1 MPKFAKEGID
11 NPSAG
16 SLAFA
21 WFKTEGD
28 ISMKTGVWKVYERL
42 SGVALFLICG
52 VALLALLPGTQIAS
66 AHDGDHAYTVTASQ
80 VRHTEDS
87 VKNFVLHMK
96 AHWDE
101 IPSETP
107 ETVPEL
113 VELKNLS
120 SIDGGDWRNDN
131 DTTYIIRL
139 RKDGT
144 LIHQPNQPLAE
155 NGSLYDFED
164 DQGKRVMEELIRL
177 AGKNEDG
184 GCVEYVLNG
193 TQRVSCAVEFLHP
206 VFRET
211 SKLTEILIGG
221 LHHDFEDVSFA
232 KATCPYYVPEITA
245 AEVVDE
251 ETLKKFVKQFIGYY
265 LEQRERIGGP
275 RLIGFRHCWRT
286 LPWKYGSIYLFF
298 MPENQLVAFNGNTPE
313 LENKT
318 LNLKDGNGV
327 NVGDLI
333 LAEVNDPD
341 SDGFV
346 DYLWDDPTTTDDDV
360 DITMCPD
367 GPQTCAPG
375 TTPKRTYVEK
385 VTFQITETTTTD
397 FIFGS
402 GIYLEEKEDDGGCAI
417 AGSANTTPKRTIF
430 NLFFVVSLLF
440 SAALWKKRSG
450 EKRTMRKK
458 GLVMKNSV
466 TAFFVCTLALLV
478 FFSAA
483 QPASAHD
490 GNHSDSATTASG
502 VTAAD
507 PVTMKDFLLHAKA
520 HWEEI
525 TTPNKNIEFEKSL
538 TVDGRDWKNGT
549 IYLMVIDKDGT
560 IYTNAH
566 DPSQQNGTLLHSSE
580 DQPKPMLLPEVNE
593 LILMAEEGGCI
604 MYEQRAACSVKF
616 THPVWKTELIL
627 IAGYHHDHEEHEETE
642 LSFDEIECP
651 FFSKPI
657 SEKPYLTQG
666 TTANEVVDSE
676 TLKAFVEN
684 FRDHFTEQVEKNSQS
699 PAQLARIRN
708 CWRIPPWKHG
718 GIYLFIMTENGL
730 VFFNGNGPDLENRSF
745 NVTDDNGCNVGEE
758 VTGVINGEARQCKDL
773 GLLPEDSGGFIEY
786 LWDDPSVERD
796 EVTEP
801 GMAPGRSPKLSYVV
815 SFSNPGFFEGEKLVI
830 GSGYHPE
837 TGQSDNG
844 CAIAGADGT
853 AENGLLNLFL
863 AASVLLLSVFFVK
876 TAQKTQNSR

>member
-1 MPKFAKEGID
+1 M
-11 NPSAG
+11 
-16 SLAFA
+16 
-21 WFKTEGD
+21 TT
-28 ISMKTGVWKVYERL
+28 SMREVYERFSSVAVL
-42 SGVALFLICG
+42 LICTLLLQALFS
-52 VALLALLPGTQIAS
+52 GTQLAI
-66 AHDGDHAYTVTASQ
+66 AHDGDHSYTVTANQ
-80 VRHTEDS
+80 VKHTDEDS
-87 VKNFVLHMK
+87 VKDFVLHMK

-120 SIDGGDWRNDN
+120 SIDGGDWRSN
-131 DTTYIIRL
+131 TTYIIRL

-144 LIHQPNQPLAE
+144 LIHQPDQPLAE

-177 AGKNEDG
+177 ANENEDG
-184 GCVEYVLNG
+184 GCVDYVMNG
-193 TQRVSCAVEFLHP
+193 SQRVSCAVEILHP

-221 LHHDFEDVSFA
+221 LHHNFEDVSFA
-232 KATCPYYVPEITA
+232 KATCPYYVPKITA
-245 AEVVDE
+245 AEVVNE
-251 ETLKKFVKQFIGYY
+251 ETLKEFVKEFVDYYIG
-265 LEQRERIGGP
+265 LRERIGGP

-385 VTFQITETTTTD
+385 VSFQITATSTTD

-430 NLFFVVSLLF
+430 NLFLIVSILF

-458 GLVMKNSV
+458 ELFIKNAT
-466 TAFFVCTLALLV
+466 TAFSVCALALLV
-478 FFSAA
+478 FFSGANTA
-483 QPASAHD
+483 GAHD
-490 GNHSDSATTASG
+490 GDHNDSVTASG

-507 PVTMKDFLLHAKA
+507 PVTMKDFLLHATA
-520 HWEEI
+520 HWRSED
-525 TTPNKNIEFEKSL
+525 PNENIEFEKSL
-538 TVDGRDWKNGT
+538 TEEGDWKSGT
-549 IYLMVIDKDGT
+549 IYLMLIDEKGT
-560 IYTNAH
+560 IFTH
-566 DPSQQNGTLLHSSE
+566 GDDPEAQNGILLHYSGEGEAQTGS
-580 DQPKPMLLPEVNE
+580 LHPEVMS
-593 LILMAEEGGCI
+593 LIEASKMKGGGCVP
-604 MYEQRAACSVKF
+604 YDREEQRVACAVKF
-616 THPVWKTELIL
+616 THPVWKTELVL
-627 IAGYHHDHEEHEETE
+627 LAGYHNDHEENEETE
-642 LSFDEIECP
+642 LSFDAIECP
-651 FFSKPI
+651 FFTKPI
-657 SEKPYLTQG
+657 DEKPYLTQG
-666 TTANEVVDSE
+666 TTANEVRDSH

-684 FRDHFTEQVEKNSQS
+684 FRDHFNEQVEKNSQS
-699 PAQLARIRN
+699 PAQLAKIRN
-708 CWRIPPWKHG
+708 CWRILPWKHD
-718 GIYLFIMTENGL
+718 GIYLFIMTEDGL
-730 VFFNGNGPDLENRSF
+730 VFFNGNGPHLENRSF

-758 VTGVINGEARQCKDL
+758 VIGVINGEARQCRDL
-773 GLLPEDSGGFIEY
+773 GLLPEDSEGFVEY
-786 LWDDPSVERD
+786 LWDDPTDGKDPVSEEGR
-796 EVTEP
+796 
-801 GMAPGRSPKLSYVV
+801 APGDVPKLSYVV
-815 SFSNPGFFEGEKLVI
+815 SFSNPGFFEGEKLII

-837 TGQSDNG
+837 AGDSDNG

-853 AENGLLNLFL
+853 AKNGLLNLFL
-863 AASVLLLSVFFVK
+863 AASVLFSAFLGK
-876 TAQKTQNSR
+876 TAQKTGTSR

>member
-1 MPKFAKEGID
+1 MPEFAKEGID

-16 SLAFA
+16 SLAFT

-28 ISMKTGVWKVYERL
+28 ISMKTGVRKVYKRL

-80 VRHTEDS
+80 VKHTNQDS

-155 NGSLYDFED
+155 NGSLSDFED

-177 AGKNEDG
+177 AGENEDG

-417 AGSANTTPKRTIF
+417 AGSANTPKRTIF
-430 NLFFVVSLLF
+430 NLFLVVSLLF

-786 LWDDPSVERD
+786 LWDDPSVEED
-796 EVTEP
+796 EVAEP

-876 TAQKTQNSR
+876 TAQKTRNSR